1 MLAKNRAFFERYPE
15 DRERMVRILSYE
27 GYETRS
33 AESGL
38 AGVSIA
44 HAFRPDVILCDAMM
58 PDGDGFEALAMLR
71 QHLDTETIPVIFV
84 SAAAVFARGTLLA
97 ASSSSR
103 GTRVMIVGASFSRPG
118 GKRRR
123 AALFLSSLFLSAPA
137 AHY

>member
-1 MLAKNRAFFERYPE
+1 MSETPATRVLVIE
-15 DRERMVRILSYE
+15 DEAPIRERMERILRYE

-84 SAAAVFARGTLLA
+84 SAVTERASIRQAMEGGADDYITKPFTTEELIGAIEAQLKKRATL
-97 ASSSSR
+97 
-103 GTRVMIVGASFSRPG
+103 M
-118 GKRRR
+118 RR
-123 AALFLSSLFLSAPA
+123 SDG
-137 AHY
+137 